1 MDNKDI
7 FDLNNQRFQTNK
19 NLMTKIIT
27 KLENLIQYASDEV
40 IKLRVKEIII
50 IMNKVINYNELIR
63 KDIEKLNNDANVTI
77 TKFKNLLEELRKKGN
92 IIVKTYNN
100 GKYEGEFKN
109 GKKEGIGIYYFNN
122 GGRYEGEWKNDVQ
135 EGKGKDYF
143 DNGDRYEGDFKNG
156 LSEGKGIYYYN
167 NGNKYIGDWKNGQKN
182 GNGINYYNGG
192 TYKGE
197 WKDGKRQRKGIY
209 YSNFFINLSFFSY

>member
-1 MDNKDI
+1 MENHDI
-7 FDLNNQRFQTNK
+7 FDLNNQRFQANK

-63 KDIEKLNNDANVTI
+63 KDIEKLNNDTNVTLPD
-77 TKFKNLLEELRKKGN
+77 FKNLLEELRKKGN

-156 LSEGKGIYYYN
+156 LSEGKGIYYS
-167 NGNKYIGDWKNGQKN
+167 K
-182 GNGINYYNGG
+182 
-192 TYKGE
+192 T
-197 WKDGKRQRKGIY
+197 
-209 YSNFFINLSFFSY
+209 